1 MLARRAGSEPFSL
14 GEAQRS
20 FAEAQK
26 ALVVCPRACYLS
38 AMGFPKELL
47 ADHEEL
53 VFEKRPHWVALVPA
67 VLWTIGLLVAL
78 LLGYRALDAIFDDNA
93 TTPKSV
99 FALVVTGLWLFLA
112 VRAYFRWRFTLFVLT
127 TDRLITRSGVIAKH
141 SKEIPLERIND
152 VTFTQSVIERVLGAG
167 DLLLDSSG
175 DLGPARITA
184 VQKPEEVQLLIYK
197 ETEKNENRMRTP
209 QVLQTHREPTI
220 PEQIEALA
228 RLKEQGT
235 LSDKE
240 FEAKKSELLGRM

>member
-1 MLARRAGSEPFSL
+1 MAF
-14 GEAQRS
+14 
-20 FAEAQK
+20 
-26 ALVVCPRACYLS
+26 PRD
-38 AMGFPKELL
+38 LL
-47 ADHEEL
+47 ADHETL

-67 VLWTIGLLVAL
+67 ALWTIALLVAL
-78 LLGYRALDAIFDDNA
+78 LVGNVLLDAVFDTVPKAIFGLIIA
-93 TTPKSV
+93 GLWV
-99 FALVVTGLWLFLA
+99 FLALVPFM
-112 VRAYFRWRFTLFVLT
+112 RWRFTLFVLT
-127 TDRLITRSGVIAKH
+127 TDRLITRSGVIAKN

-152 VTFTQSVIERVLGAG
+152 VTFTQSIIERVLGAG

-209 QVLQTHREPTI
+209 QLLQTHREPTI

-235 LSDKE
+235 LSDEE
-240 FEAKKSELLGRM
+240 FESKKRELLGRM

>member
-1 MLARRAGSEPFSL
+1 
-14 GEAQRS
+14 
-20 FAEAQK
+20 
-26 ALVVCPRACYLS
+26 
-38 AMGFPKELL
+38 MGFPKELL
-47 ADHEEL
+47 AEHEEL
-53 VFEKRPHWVALVPA
+53 IFEKRPHWVALVPA
-67 VLWTIGLLVAL
+67 VLWTIGLLIAL
-78 LLGYRALDAIFDDNA
+78 LLGYRALDAIFDDGA
-93 TTPKSV
+93 TTSKGV
-99 FALVVTGLWLFLA
+99 FAVVVTGLWLFLA
-112 VRAYFRWRFTLFVLT
+112 VKAYFQWRFTLFVLT

-152 VTFTQSVIERVLGAG
+152 VTFTQSVIERMLGAG

-184 VQKPEEVQLLIYK
+184 VQKPEEVQLIIYK

-235 LSDKE
+235 LSDEE
-240 FEAKKSELLGRM
+240 FEAKKSELLDRM

>member
-1 MLARRAGSEPFSL
+1 
-14 GEAQRS
+14 
-20 FAEAQK
+20 
-26 ALVVCPRACYLS
+26 
-38 AMGFPKELL
+38 MGFPRDLL
-47 ADHEEL
+47 AEHETL

-67 VLWTIGLLVAL
+67 ALWTIALLVAL
-78 LLGYRALDAIFDDNA
+78 PVGNVLLDAAFDSA
-93 TTPKSV
+93 PKAI
-99 FALVVTGLWLFLA
+99 FALILVGLWVFLA
-112 VRAYFRWRFTLFVLT
+112 VVPFMRWRFTLFVLT

-209 QVLQTHREPTI
+209 QLLQTHREPTI

-235 LSDKE
+235 LSDEE
-240 FEAKKSELLGRM
+240 FESKKRELLERM

>member
-1 MLARRAGSEPFSL
+1 MAF
-14 GEAQRS
+14 
-20 FAEAQK
+20 
-26 ALVVCPRACYLS
+26 PR
-38 AMGFPKELL
+38 ELL
-47 ADHEEL
+47 AEHEEL
-53 VFEKRPHWVALVPA
+53 IFEKRPHWVALVPA
-67 VLWTIGLLVAL
+67 VLWTIGLLIAL
-78 LLGYRALDAIFDDNA
+78 LLGYRALDAIFDDGA
-93 TTPKSV
+93 TTSKSV
-99 FALVVTGLWLFLA
+99 FAVVVTGLWLFLA
-112 VRAYFRWRFTLFVLT
+112 VKAYFQWRFTLFVLT

-152 VTFTQSVIERVLGAG
+152 VTFTQSVVERMLGAG

-184 VQKPEEVQLLIYK
+184 VQKPEEVQLIIYK

-235 LSDKE
+235 LSDEE

>member
-1 MLARRAGSEPFSL
+1 
-14 GEAQRS
+14 
-20 FAEAQK
+20 
-26 ALVVCPRACYLS
+26 
-38 AMGFPKELL
+38 MGFPKELL
-47 ADHEEL
+47 AEHEEL
-53 VFEKRPHWVALVPA
+53 IFEKRPHWVALVPA

-78 LLGYRALDAIFDDNA
+78 LLGYRALDAIFDDGA
-93 TTPKSV
+93 TTSKGV
-99 FALVVTGLWLFLA
+99 FAVVVTGLWLFLA
-112 VRAYFRWRFTLFVLT
+112 VKAYFQWRFTLFVLT

-152 VTFTQSVIERVLGAG
+152 VTFTQSVIERMLGAG

-184 VQKPEEVQLLIYK
+184 VQKPEEVQLIIYK

-235 LSDKE
+235 LSDEE
-240 FEAKKSELLGRM
+240 FEAKKSELLDRM

>member
-1 MLARRAGSEPFSL
+1 
-14 GEAQRS
+14 
-20 FAEAQK
+20 
-26 ALVVCPRACYLS
+26 
-38 AMGFPKELL
+38 MGFPRDLL
-47 ADHEEL
+47 AEHETL

-67 VLWTIGLLVAL
+67 ALWTI
-78 LLGYRALDAIFDDNA
+78 
-93 TTPKSV
+93 
-99 FALVVTGLWLFLA
+99 ALVVALPVGNVLLDMAFDSAPKAIFALIMLGLWVFLA
-112 VRAYFRWRFTLFVLT
+112 VVPFMRWRFTLFVLT

-209 QVLQTHREPTI
+209 QLLQTHREPTI

-235 LSDKE
+235 LSDEE
-240 FEAKKSELLGRM
+240 FESKKRELLERM

>member
-1 MLARRAGSEPFSL
+1 MGVLAPNGA
-14 GEAQRS
+14 
-20 FAEAQK
+20 K
-26 ALVVCPRACYLS
+26 ALAVGPLACYLS
-38 AMGFPKELL
+38 AMAFPRELL

-53 VFEKRPHWVALVPA
+53 IFEKRPHWIALVPA
-67 VLWTIGLLVAL
+67 VLWTVVLLIAL
-78 LLGYRALDAIFDDNA
+78 LLGYRALDAIFDNNS

-99 FALVVTGLWLFLA
+99 LALVVTGLWVFFAL
-112 VRAYFRWRFTLFVLT
+112 VAYMRWRFTLFVLT

-152 VTFTQSVIERVLGAG
+152 VTFTQSVVERMLGAG

-184 VQKPEEVQLLIYK
+184 VQKPEEVQLIIYK

-209 QVLQTHREPTI
+209 NVLQTHRDPTI

-235 LSDKE
+235 LSDEE
-240 FEAKKSELLGRM
+240 FESKKRELLGRM